1 MRFLLLASCLAIT
14 ALAVAGLAVAD
25 FASAALA
32 AVAAEYQIAFAN
44 EAAGRL
50 FDRSAAEL
58 TGSPLVWVMADE
70 KVVAA
75 VRAGGSGKPETQ
87 LIERPGK
94 QHLRVYAAPVSPGSN
109 WRALLFIQDL

>member
-1 MRFLLLASCLAIT
+1 LAIPQLDGGESVAEAFN
-14 ALAVAGLAVAD
+14 ALAAGMQTRIGSAEARAELL
-25 FASAALA
+25 SAALNSSPE
-32 AVAAEYQIAFAN
+32 AVIAVDAEYQIAFAN

-94 QHLRVYAAPVSPGSN
+94 KHLR
-109 WRALLFIQDL
+109 